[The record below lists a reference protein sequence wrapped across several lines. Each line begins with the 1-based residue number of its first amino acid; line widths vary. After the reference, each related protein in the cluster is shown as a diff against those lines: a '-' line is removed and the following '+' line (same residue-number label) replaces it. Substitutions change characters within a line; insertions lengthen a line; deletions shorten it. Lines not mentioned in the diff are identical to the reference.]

1 MERIPEPELMND
13 AAQALAYAEADFSE
27 PHTQFVTL
35 FAEKFPSLQVT
46 GTVLDLGCGP
56 ADVSRRF
63 ARANPVCHLHGIDG
77 AANMLA
83 LGREANVQAHLAHRI
98 DLYEQ
103 SLPCETLPLPQYE
116 VVISNSLLHHLHD
129 PQVLWRSLRQFAAP
143 GAAVFI
149 MDLRRPATAQMA
161 QALVTT
167 YAQNEPAVLRE
178 DFRAS
183 LCAAFTPQEIE
194 SQLAAAQLNNLQV
207 EIVSDR
213 HLIVFGYMP

>member
-1 MERIPEPELMND
+1 
-13 AAQALAYAEADFSE
+13 
-27 PHTQFVTL
+27 
-35 FAEKFPSLQVT
+35 
-46 GTVLDLGCGP
+46 
-56 ADVSRRF
+56 
-63 ARANPVCHLHGIDG
+63 
-77 AANMLA
+77 
-83 LGREANVQAHLAHRI
+83 
-98 DLYEQ
+98 
-103 SLPCETLPLPQYE
+103 
-116 VVISNSLLHHLHD
+116 
-129 PQVLWRSLRQFAAP
+129 
-143 GAAVFI
+143 
-149 MDLRRPATAQMA
+149 MA